1 MGVRSLDGR
10 LLMNLG
16 QFVSEPGTRP
26 FRGTKDH
33 LDFDLWRKQSST
45 GVFVL
50 VRRFRITENPML
62 EWTKH
67 PPCESTSVGY
77 MVPIEYWDER
87 VDKAGILI

>member
-1 MGVRSLDGR
+1 
-10 LLMNLG
+10 MNIG

-33 LDFDLWRKQSST
+33 LNFDLWRKQGSK

-62 EWTKH
+62 GWAKQ
-67 PPCESTSVGY
+67 PPCESVSVGH
-77 MVPIEYWDER
+77 MIPIEYWDER
-87 VDKAGILI
+87 VDETGMLLWTT